1 MTRGQLRRMTRAD
14 ARRGAAALEVAILLS
29 ALCVPCLMT
38 INLAREFHAAALID
52 NCARNGALAW
62 ADPRIAR
69 KLECLNPDTGAVDV
83 EKAALIG
90 AEALDPP
97 PVVTWVI
104 KKEDELDGD
113 DFIEVTV
120 DYQFDPGVKFP
131 GVPSLSRIAR
141 QAWMRKLP
149 AAVTAPAY

>member
-1 MTRGQLRRMTRAD
+1 MTPAQLRRMTGD
-14 ARRGAAALEVAILLS
+14 NARRGAVAVEVAVLLS

-38 INLAREFHAAALID
+38 INLAREFHAAAIID

-62 ADPRIAR
+62 ADPRIAS
-69 KLECLNPDTGAVDV
+69 KLDCLDPDTGVVDV

-97 PVVTWVI
+97 PVVTWVT
-104 KKEDELDGD
+104 DNNAASG

-120 DYQFDPGVKFP
+120 DYQFDPKVKLP
-131 GVPSLSRIAR
+131 GALGHITRT
-141 QAWMRKLP
+141 AWMRKLP
-149 AAVTAPAY
+149 AAVIAP

>member
-1 MTRGQLRRMTRAD
+1 MTRAQLRRMTRDD

-38 INLAREFHAAALID
+38 INLAREFHTAALID

-97 PVVTWVI
+97 PVVTWVTE
-104 KKEDELDGD
+104 KNAASGD
-113 DFIEVTV
+113 YIEVTV
-120 DYQFDPGVKFP
+120 DYQFDPAVTIP
-131 GVPSLSRIAR
+131 GVPSLSRVVR

-149 AAVTAPAY
+149 AAVTAPAH

>member
-1 MTRGQLRRMTRAD
+1 MTRVRLRRMARDD
-14 ARRGAAALEVAILLS
+14 ARRGAAAVEVAILLS
-29 ALCVPCLMT
+29 GLCLPCLMT
-38 INLAREFHAAALID
+38 INLAREFHSAALID

-69 KLECLNPDTGAVDV
+69 KLDCLDPNTGTVDV

-90 AEALDPP
+90 AETLDPP
-97 PVVTWVI
+97 PAVTWVAR
-104 KKEDELDGD
+104 KDAAGD

-120 DYQFDPGVKFP
+120 DYQFDPSVKFP
-131 GVPSLSRIAR
+131 GIPSLSRIAR

-149 AAVTAPAY
+149 AAVGEL